1 VLRRLASRIRWA
13 KYLPYFC
20 FQTIEEIISMIELAY
35 ESVEV
40 NPLKITIYN
49 TVMDGLIENGAS
61 SLHAGPARLYRP
73 TTPKPLCAA
82 GI

>member
-1 VLRRLASRIRWA
+1 
-13 KYLPYFC
+13 
-20 FQTIEEIISMIELAY
+20 MIELAY